1 MLLVPTGEKAMNNC
15 KLEKNM
21 TLYCKNGETVMLVTF
36 TDERLWVRY
45 KGEVH
50 IRPIEV
56 INKTLFLE
64 NPLMEKSFRDDGKT
78 DIFNLQYEKQS
89 PIKNR
94 ENFTITPTVIEPIPK
109 QGEISEKKSCI
120 NCRHQR
126 SGECSSWDL
135 CEDYQPIYVVADSEK
150 NYWPTYGDATL
161 FKRKSRKK

>member
-1 MLLVPTGEKAMNNC
+1 MNEY
-15 KLEKNM
+15 KLKKNM
-21 TLYCKNGETVMLVTF
+21 TLYCKNGETVVLVTF

-45 KGEVH
+45 KGEVYR
-50 IRPIEV
+50 RPIGV

-64 NPLMEKSFRDDGKT
+64 NPLLKKSIQNNVKKDTSVSNCK
-78 DIFNLQYEKQS
+78 KQ
-89 PIKNR
+89 PPVKGQV
-94 ENFTITPTVIEPIPK
+94 NFTPIPK
-109 QGEISEKKSCI
+109 VATLQPKQEEVEKKKSCM
-120 NCRHQR
+120 NCRHQL